1 MERSVVVG
9 RDSAQMIGLL
19 LPFEET
25 LVKNP
30 RSCPPPI
37 ETEEAA
43 RLSDGLGDDLSL
55 HTFTNLPPL
64 LTTRGSESTGS
75 TKYEGPHQQAPTG
88 YAPQHII
95 RRAGISPKVVFIH
108 EEHRCRL
115 PGSHGEMRVRAR
127 LIGENEHSS
136 GAEVP
141 IGLVQTPPI

>member
-43 RLSDGLGDDLSL
+43 RLSDGPGDDLSL

-88 YAPQHII
+88 YAP
-95 RRAGISPKVVFIH
+95 STLFVVLEYPPRLSSFMKNIVAAFPAATA
-108 EEHRCRL
+108 RCGYE
-115 PGSHGEMRVRAR
+115 PG
-127 LIGENEHSS
+127 
-136 GAEVP
+136 
-141 IGLVQTPPI
+141 